1 MPVFWKSALGRQTGN
16 RYVALF
22 SYVSGSRMR
31 SLISNLSEQPL
42 QSFLFTEDFGF
53 CSRGDEAGP
62 SLRCYSDERRRGP
75 ASPRGALKRGT
86 VSWQGSPSPARASPG
101 RLGKLRRV
109 RGCLCVCF
117 SLRGAC

>member
-1 MPVFWKSALGRQTGN
+1 MEPRVVRPLGQDLMVERLKSCYGVGGGYPAEVRSCPACRPMPSPR
-16 RYVALF
+16 
-22 SYVSGSRMR
+22 
-31 SLISNLSEQPL
+31 
-42 QSFLFTEDFGF
+42 DFGF

-101 RLGKLRRV
+101 HLGKLRRV